1 MEIQELAIEIKEL
14 ERRLA
19 FYEEKYGILSGD
31 FYQALMAGNLSSF
44 DELDQTRTDF
54 SRWKGLYET
63 WLRRAAV

>member
-1 MEIQELAIEIKEL
+1 MEIHELVIEMKGL
-14 ERRLA
+14 ERRMA
-19 FYEEKYGILSGD
+19 SYEEKYGLLSRD

>member
-1 MEIQELAIEIKEL
+1 MEIHELVIEMKGL
-14 ERRLA
+14 ERRMA
-19 FYEEKYGILSGD
+19 SYEEKYGLLSRD

-44 DELDQTRTDF
+44 DELDQARTDF